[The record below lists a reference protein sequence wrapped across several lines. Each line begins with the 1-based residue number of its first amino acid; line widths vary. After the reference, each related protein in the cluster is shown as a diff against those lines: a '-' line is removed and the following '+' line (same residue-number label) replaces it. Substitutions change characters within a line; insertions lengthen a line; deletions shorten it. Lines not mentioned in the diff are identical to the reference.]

1 MTLTNTVLSS
11 LEEPLSAQIERLTS
25 AYTWNGR
32 NRNETKFSAVTL
44 AKTAAIHSLSYS
56 IYSNLGDIIL
66 CGDFNA
72 RTGNLKDF
80 LENDDVQDLCI
91 NSCFNMAEE
100 LQVRNNRDIQIS
112 PFGRL
117 LIETCISFNL
127 AILNGRTGGDLSG
140 QFTCYTHN
148 GASTI
153 DYAIVNKTLIQHID
167 HFTVHPPSF
176 NSCHSPLSLVLKL
189 SCDISKLDKNPNN
202 LKDLPYSFKWD
213 DVFRNRF
220 IETLESTEF
229 TTKY

>member
-1 MTLTNTVLSS
+1 MLRLHNIHYFLWRNPYE
-11 LEEPLSAQIERLTS
+11 LIERLLSTT
-25 AYTWNGR
+25 YTWNGR
-32 NRNETKFSAVTL
+32 NRNETKFLAVTL

-91 NSCFNMAEE
+91 NWCFNMAEE

-127 AILNGRTGGDLSG
+127 AILNGRTG
-140 QFTCYTHN
+140 
-148 GASTI
+148 
-153 DYAIVNKTLIQHID
+153 
-167 HFTVHPPSF
+167 
-176 NSCHSPLSLVLKL
+176 
-189 SCDISKLDKNPNN
+189 
-202 LKDLPYSFKWD
+202 
-213 DVFRNRF
+213 
-220 IETLESTEF
+220 
-229 TTKY
+229 

>member
-1 MTLTNTVLSS
+1 MNTSRDIFVC
-11 LEEPLSAQIERLTS
+11 A
-25 AYTWNGR
+25 
-32 NRNETKFSAVTL
+32 
-44 AKTAAIHSLSYS
+44 SYIGPPKISS
-56 IYSNLGDIIL
+56 IYINKDETPFQVLESQLLTYFNLGDIIP

-127 AILNGRTGGDLSG
+127 AILNGRTRGDLSD
-140 QFTCYTHN
+140 QYTWYTHN

-153 DYAIVNKTLIQHID
+153 DYAIVDKTLIQHID

-176 NSCHSPLSLVLKL
+176 NSCIHVIRHYLWFLNCHV
-189 SCDISKLDKNPNN
+189 I
-202 LKDLPYSFKWD
+202 F
-213 DVFRNRF
+213 
-220 IETLESTEF
+220 
-229 TTKY
+229 